1 MYILREKLLT
11 AIAAVT
17 GILMAQGALTILE
30 DDTKL
35 DGGVYT
41 PACLG
46 QGFIDRLDA
55 AGLHFET
62 DTVPL

>member
-1 MYILREKLLT
+1 
-11 AIAAVT
+11 
-17 GILMAQGALTILE
+17 MAQGALTILE